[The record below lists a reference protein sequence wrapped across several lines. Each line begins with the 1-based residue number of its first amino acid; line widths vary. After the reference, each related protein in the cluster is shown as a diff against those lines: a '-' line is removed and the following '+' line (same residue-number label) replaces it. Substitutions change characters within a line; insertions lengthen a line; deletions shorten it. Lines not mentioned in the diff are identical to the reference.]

1 MSYFADDPDLTDPT
15 HCQVTELERGV
26 EVADG
31 VTVERRSVLLLS
43 AAAVGAMLT
52 GSRTVRAQDPRPLNP
67 RPQNPRPQDSEAPP
81 PNANGLTYEEFLA
94 EVLPQSR
101 RLLRNAGKGESA
113 YLMTVAAAMLRI
125 RDHTAP
131 LRQAMQTFRKQHATD
146 GERFPL
152 SAMAMKLGA
161 GKGFKH
167 HDHLDYNGVMLGIE
181 GEVRIRNY
189 DFVGEAPALDSEKTF
204 EIRETRDELILPGG
218 ISTLGSK
225 RNNIHDL
232 VAGKDGARVLDVF
245 TFFSKRATSRWLDV
259 EPEPVDAERRVYAA
273 RWRPRR
279 RRR

>member
-1 MSYFADDPDLTDPT
+1 MSYFADEPDLNDPT
-15 HCQVTELERGV
+15 HCQVTELERDV
-26 EVADG
+26 EIADG

-52 GSRTVRAQDPRPLNP
+52 GSRTVRAQDPRP
-67 RPQNPRPQDSEAPP
+67 QNPKPQGPEATPS
-81 PNANGLTYEEFLA
+81 NGLTYEEFLA

-101 RLLRNAGKGESA
+101 QLLSNAGKGESA

-125 RDHTAP
+125 RDHEAP
-131 LRQAMQTFRKQHATD
+131 LRQTMQAFRKQHATD

-167 HDHLDYNGVMLGIE
+167 HDHLDYNGVILGIE

-225 RNNIHDL
+225 RNNVHDL
-232 VAGKDGARVLDVF
+232 VAGKEGARVLDVF

-259 EPEPVDAERRVYAA
+259 EPEPVDAERRVYEA